1 MDLNTLLNID
11 RYMLLSLNGSDSLF
25 WDGCML
31 VYTSMAVWAPL
42 ALMLLYVLLKNN
54 NIKDFLLLL
63 FFVALVVLLTDQISS
78 GFCKPFFARWRPTND
93 PMLMYAVD
101 IVNETRGGKYGF
113 TSSHAANSFGIA
125 TFMLLLVKNRA
136 LTVSLI
142 FWASMNAFTRMYL
155 GVHYPGDILA
165 GTLINAACG
174 LDTMTAFTASV
185 ASTGNIGPGFGE
197 VGSLANFSAM
207 PIVVKIVCTL
217 QMLLGRLEIFGLLQ
231 FFLMKW
237 WR

>member
-1 MDLNTLLNID
+1 MNLDTLLNID
-11 RYMLLSLNGSDSLF
+11 RYLLLSLNGSDSLF

-42 ALMLLYVLLKNN
+42 ALMMLYVLMKNN

-63 FFVALVVLLTDQISS
+63 LLIALVATLTDQISS

-101 IVNETRGGKYGF
+101 VVNETRGGKYGF

-125 TFMLLLVKNRA
+125 TFIMLLIRNRA
-136 LTVSLI
+136 LSVSLMT
-142 FWASMNAFTRMYL
+142 WAAMNAFTRIYL

-165 GTLINAACG
+165 GTVIGVVVGWAVYRLYVYIQNHKRRNSRRDWVSDHYTKSGYLVSDVYFLLVIMYATFIAIPIISF
-174 LDTMTAFTASV
+174 FT
-185 ASTGNIGPGFGE
+185 F
-197 VGSLANFSAM
+197 
-207 PIVVKIVCTL
+207 
-217 QMLLGRLEIFGLLQ
+217 QY
-231 FFLMKW
+231 
-237 WR
+237 

>member
-1 MDLNTLLNID
+1 MDLDTLLNID

-78 GFCKPFFARWRPTND
+78 GFCKPFFARWRPSND

-125 TFMLLLVKNRA
+125 TFIMLLIRNKA
-136 LTVSLI
+136 LSISLI
-142 FWASMNAFTRMYL
+142 IWAAMNAFTRIYL

-165 GTLINAACG
+165 GTVIGVVVGWAVYRLYLYIQNHKRRNARRDWISDHYTKSGYLVSDVYFLLVIMYA
-174 LDTMTAFTASV
+174 TFIAIPIISFFT
-185 ASTGNIGPGFGE
+185 F
-197 VGSLANFSAM
+197 
-207 PIVVKIVCTL
+207 
-217 QMLLGRLEIFGLLQ
+217 QY
-231 FFLMKW
+231 
-237 WR
+237 

>member
-1 MDLNTLLNID
+1 MDLDTLLNID

-78 GFCKPFFARWRPTND
+78 GLCKPFFARWRPTND

-125 TFMLLLVKNRA
+125 TFIMLLIRNKA
-136 LTVSLI
+136 LSISLI
-142 FWASMNAFTRMYL
+142 IWAAMNAFTRIYL

-165 GTLINAACG
+165 GTVIGVVVGWAVYRLYLYIQNHKRRNARRDWISDHYTKSGYLVSDVYFLLVIMYA
-174 LDTMTAFTASV
+174 TFIAIPIISFFT
-185 ASTGNIGPGFGE
+185 F
-197 VGSLANFSAM
+197 
-207 PIVVKIVCTL
+207 
-217 QMLLGRLEIFGLLQ
+217 QY
-231 FFLMKW
+231 
-237 WR
+237 

>member
-1 MDLNTLLNID
+1 MDLDTLLNID

-42 ALMLLYVLLKNN
+42 ALMMLYVLMKNN

-63 FFVALVVLLTDQISS
+63 LLIALVATLTDQISS

-101 IVNETRGGKYGF
+101 VVNETRGGKYGF

-125 TFMLLLVKNRA
+125 TFMMLLIRNRA
-136 LTVSLI
+136 LSVSLMT
-142 FWASMNAFTRMYL
+142 WAAMNAFTRIYL

-165 GTLINAACG
+165 GTVIGVVVGWAVYRLYVYIQNHKRRNSRRDWVSDHYTKSGYLVSDVYFLLVIMYATFIAIPIISF
-174 LDTMTAFTASV
+174 FT
-185 ASTGNIGPGFGE
+185 F
-197 VGSLANFSAM
+197 
-207 PIVVKIVCTL
+207 
-217 QMLLGRLEIFGLLQ
+217 QY
-231 FFLMKW
+231 
-237 WR
+237 